1 MKYFIFRNSTIE
13 PLFNKEKALF
23 SGYAD
28 ISYMDSESEC
38 FIWFYVLPY
47 KQCNQDLVKEIEDYY
62 NKLLIVYNQ
71 IPKHKFLYVFT
82 LLSPF
87 YKEIVSGDFS
97 IQKAIHQFN
106 MDVVELSKKNNN
118 IRIIDFSTFG
128 NNYTSDQLIDWKYYF
143 ISQMPISPKL
153 TNDFNSWFKNK
164 VNEIN
169 LIRKKCLVL
178 DLDNTLWG
186 GILGED
192 GINGIQIG
200 GDYPGN
206 VFLEFQKA
214 LLELKRTGVILTVC
228 SKNNEQDVID
238 VWEKNP
244 FLLLRNKDFSAYRI
258 NWNNKVDNIKEIAQE
273 LNIGLDSIVFID
285 DNPVER
291 ELVRQLLPSV
301 ETPEFPAQVYSLPF
315 FINTIIDKYFGIYNI
330 TAEDKVKTEQYVANK
345 QRVNAKNAYSDLSD
359 YIKSLE
365 IEITLQDADSFNFS
379 RIAQLTQKTNQF
391 NLTTKRYVESEI
403 IDLVKGGS
411 KVNCIS
417 VKDKFGDSGITGVA
431 IIKLDKTKK
440 SAIID
445 SFLLSCRILGR
456 GIEDA
461 FILSL
466 LSDLKSNGINTVYAS
481 YLSSPKNK
489 QVSEFYE
496 KVGFEKIEDNY
507 ENCSEKSYKLNLSQE
522 KFEIKPYYNIIKS

>member
-28 ISYMDSESEC
+28 ISYIDSDSES
-38 FIWFYVLPY
+38 FIWFYTLPY
-47 KQCNQDLVKEIEDYY
+47 KQSNQNLIKEIEDYY
-62 NKLLIVYNQ
+62 SKLLIVYNQ
-71 IPKHKFLYVFT
+71 IPKHKFLYIFT
-82 LLSPF
+82 LLPPF
-87 YKEIVSGDFS
+87 FKEIISGDFS
-97 IQKAIHQFN
+97 LQKAIHQFN
-106 MDVVELSKKNNN
+106 MDVIELSKDNN

-128 NNYTSDQLIDWKYYF
+128 HNYTSNQLIDWKYYF

-153 TNDFNSWFKNK
+153 AGDFNTWFKTK
-164 VNEIN
+164 IKEIN

-214 LLELKRTGVILTVC
+214 LLELKKTGIILTVC
-228 SKNNEQDVID
+228 SKNNEQDVILA
-238 VWEKNP
+238 WEKNP
-244 FLLLRNKDFSAYRI
+244 FLLIRKKDISAYRI
-258 NWNNKVDNIKEIAQE
+258 NWKNKADNIKDIAQE
-273 LNIGLDSIVFID
+273 LNIGLDSMVFID

-291 ELVRQLLPSV
+291 ELVRQLLPTV
-301 ETPEFPAQVYSLPF
+301 ETPEFPAQIYNLPF
-315 FINTIIDKYFGIYNI
+315 FINTIIDKCFGIYNI

-345 QRVNAKNAYSDLSD
+345 QRIDAKNTYSDLSD

-365 IEITLQDADSFNFS
+365 IEITLQYADSFNFS

-391 NLTTKRYVESEI
+391 NLTTRRYGESEI
-403 IDLVKGGS
+403 IDLVKNGD

-431 IIKLDKTKK
+431 IIKLDNIKQH
-440 SAIID
+440 AIID

-466 LSDLKSNGINTVYAS
+466 LSDLKSQGYKTVYAS
-481 YLSSPKNK
+481 YLFSSKNN
-489 QVSEFYE
+489 QVCKFYE
-496 KVGFEKIEDNY
+496 KFGFKEINGCSED
-507 ENCSEKSYKLNLSQE
+507 CSEKSYKLNLNQE
-522 KFEIKPYYNIIKS
+522 IIEIKPYYNIIKE